1 MPRPKNPDSP
11 TTRSFRVAKKAWEQ
25 ARIRATAEGTY
36 MSSVCADLVEGY
48 ARGIYN
54 LPERK
59 IVRQYPD
66 EDNTGNPE
74 ETSEDTNAK

>member
-1 MPRPKNPDSP
+1 MPRPKNPDNP
-11 TTRSFRVAKKAWEQ
+11 TTRSFRVSKKAWDQ
-25 ARIRATAEGTY
+25 ARLRATSEGTY

-59 IVRQYPD
+59 LVRQYPD
-66 EDNTGNPE
+66 SENSGNPE
-74 ETSEDTNAK
+74 DSHAEQ